1 MARPHQQ
8 AKEIIEVM
16 KKSFKVLIKRPL
28 AYKVKS
34 EAHKK
39 LHRPMKDH
47 YAKIGRYLKGLEAVN
62 PKSMF
67 TLVTDAKIISN
78 PPTFQRL

>member
-39 LHRPMKDH
+39 FID
-47 YAKIGRYLKGLEAVN
+47 
-62 PKSMF
+62 
-67 TLVTDAKIISN
+67 
-78 PPTFQRL
+78 Q